1 MYLFMYLFI
10 LFIYLFIYYYYYNF
24 FFLGGGVVLLA
35 FIYFYLFVYLLLFI
49 FLWLGQHYDHVLEK
63 KVGFKGCCTMN
74 ISLCHLN
81 DITSQ
86 SKADHLARPQV
97 QKKKVLRQLV
107 AVVGILHQGGYNELT
122 G

>member
-1 MYLFMYLFI
+1 MGGGGVRFVGIYIF
-10 LFIYLFIYYYYYNF
+10 LFIYLSFI
-24 FFLGGGVVLLA
+24 
-35 FIYFYLFVYLLLFI
+35 IH

-107 AVVGILHQGGYNELT
+107 GILHQGGYNELT